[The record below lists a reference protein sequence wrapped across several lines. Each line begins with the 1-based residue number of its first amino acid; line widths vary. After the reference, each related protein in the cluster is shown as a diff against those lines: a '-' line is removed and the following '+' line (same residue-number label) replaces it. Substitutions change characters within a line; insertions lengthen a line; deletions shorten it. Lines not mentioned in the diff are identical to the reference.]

1 MHMAGF
7 TKRAAGAAARAKD
20 WLMEY
25 AYLVTLCAVIAIVAA
40 AAIYTDRV
48 KTAQEESL
56 QAAAQALEI
65 EATPTPRVTPLPTI
79 APLALS
85 SATFKPRIVSVRPVS
100 GEIVRAY
107 SREPVMWEA
116 LGAIQAH
123 EGIDLA
129 GAEDE
134 SVLSAMD
141 GVVTAAAM
149 DALWGWRVTIAHTDG
164 SEGTY
169 AGLKLVFVS
178 AGESV
183 SRGEE
188 IGALMDAIPCEAE
201 LGPHLHVEWMK
212 NGIRQ
217 DPEGMLPE

>member
-1 MHMAGF
+1 MAGF
-7 TKRAAGAAARAKD
+7 GKRAAGAAARVKE

-25 AYLVTLCAVIAIVAA
+25 AYLVTLGAVIAVIAA

-48 KTAQEESL
+48 KTQQEESL

-65 EATPTPRVTPLPTI
+65 SATAAPQITPLPTI
-79 APLALS
+79 APLVLS
-85 SATFKPRIVSVRPVS
+85 SATFTPRIVSVKPAS
-100 GEIVRAY
+100 GGIVRAY

-123 EGIDLA
+123 EAIDIA
-129 GAEDE
+129 GEQDE

-141 GVVTAAAM
+141 GVVMQAVM
-149 DALWGWRVTIAHTDG
+149 DALWGWRVVIAHTDG

-178 AGESV
+178 AGQSV
-183 SRGEE
+183 TRGQE
-188 IGALMDAIPCEAE
+188 IGALMEAIPCEAE
-201 LGPHLHVEWMK
+201 LGPHLHLEWVK
-212 NGIRQ
+212 SGVAQ